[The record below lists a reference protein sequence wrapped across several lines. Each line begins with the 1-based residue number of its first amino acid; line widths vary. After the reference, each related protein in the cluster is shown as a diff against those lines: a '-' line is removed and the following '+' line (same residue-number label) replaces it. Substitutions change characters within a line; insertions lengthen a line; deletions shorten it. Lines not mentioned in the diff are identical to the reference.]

1 MTSMQTFSSGRTI
14 VKGIRTFGAAVALF
28 ALGACASKDLQIT
41 NPNVVSVAGAA
52 GDPQAVQLLATGI
65 LNDMRGSRAGFIA
78 DVGRFGRESYTFSPQ
93 DGRNTT
99 HYIIGITAGGVQA
112 IDPSGFAV
120 GQWGVQYNA
129 MRDLYNFK
137 KTIAGAAALTTAQKA
152 AATGFAQTIEANE
165 LMEVIAT
172 RDTLGAIVEIK
183 DVASD
188 LAAFV
193 SRDSVY
199 KQILALLDAGATN
212 LAAGGSAF
220 PFTLH
225 SGFVGFSTPTTFAL
239 FNRALKARVA
249 ARYATLGGGATAW
262 QASLAA
268 NAASFL
274 NAGATTA
281 AAFNAGPFQP
291 YGPAPDTNNGLN
303 QVNNTDLYAHT
314 SFQTDAQLKAD
325 GTADN
330 RYLAKIRT
338 GLPSRQ
344 GPIAN
349 NSSTSAASTLGFS
362 IWATNASPIPII
374 RNEELILLRAEAKL
388 GSGDKAGAIADM
400 NIVRQNSGGLPA
412 STLTAANSTD
422 EILTGILYEKRYSLM
437 MEGHRWV
444 DARRYGRLASLPLDI
459 SSGPNKNFVAKVMP
473 IPQGECLVRA
483 NATGTLRGPNGQDNC
498 K

>member
-65 LNDMRGSRAGFIA
+65 LNDMRGSRAGFINDA
-78 DVGRFGRESYTFSPQ
+78 GRFGRESYNYSPQ
-93 DGRNTT
+93 EGRNTT
-99 HYIIGITAGGVQA
+99 HYLIGITVGGQQQL
-112 IDPSGFAV
+112 DPTGFAV
-120 GQWGVQYNA
+120 GQWGTQYNA
-129 MRDLYNFK
+129 MRDLFNFK
-137 KTIAGAAALTTAQKA
+137 TTIAGAAALTTAQKA

-165 LMEVIAT
+165 LF
-172 RDTLGAIVEIK
+172 
-183 DVASD
+183 VASD

-199 KQILALLDAGATN
+199 KQILGLLDAGATN

-220 PFTLH
+220 PFVLH
-225 SGFVGFSTPTTFAL
+225 SGFAGFNTPTTFAL
-239 FNRALKARVA
+239 YNRALKARVA
-249 ARYATLGGGATAW
+249 AHYATLGGGATAW

-274 NAGATTA
+274 NPAATTA

-291 YGPAPDTNNGLN
+291 FGPAPDTNNGLN

-314 SFQTDAQLKAD
+314 SFLTDVQLKAD
-325 GTADN
+325 GTPDN
-330 RYLAKIRT
+330 RYLTKIRT

-349 NSSTSAASTLGFS
+349 NSSTSAPSTLGFS

-388 GSGDKAGAIADM
+388 GTGDKAGAIADM
-400 NIVRQNSGGLPA
+400 NIVRTNSGGLPA

-437 MEGHRWV
+437 MEGHRWI

-459 SSGPNKNFVAKVMP
+459 ASGPNKNFVAKVMP

-483 NATGTLRGPNGQDNC
+483 KATGALRGPNGQDNC